1 MIRPDLRLY
10 AILDPEW
17 TGGRALDELADA
29 AIRGGATILQLRD
42 KKADT
47 RRFVARAREVK
58 AAIAGRIPLLINDRA
73 DVALAAGADGL
84 HVGREDLLPTDAR
97 RILGPQAIIGVTL
110 KSTGDLAQ
118 LDPALVNYGCI
129 GGVFSTSSKDNPDAP
144 VGLAGLSR
152 LRQEARSSGL
162 PVGAIAG
169 IDAGNA
175 ADVIA
180 AGADG
185 IAVISAIFMAADVVA
200 TTARLRQIVD
210 KALAGRAA

>member
-1 MIRPDLRLY
+1 MIVPMLRWL
-10 AILDPEW
+10 P
-17 TGGRALDELADA
+17 
-29 AIRGGATILQLRD
+29 
-42 KKADT
+42 
-47 RRFVARAREVK
+47 ARMACMSAV
-58 AAIAGRIPLLINDRA
+58 RII
-73 DVALAAGADGL
+73 
-84 HVGREDLLPTDAR
+84 LPTDAR

-152 LRQEARSSGL
+152 LRQEARSSRGL

-180 AGADG
+180 PARMESRSSRRFSWRRMSSQQPP
-185 IAVISAIFMAADVVA
+185 VC
-200 TTARLRQIVD
+200 ARLLIRHWQGGPHEARQLHSPSQGPIQ
-210 KALAGRAA
+210 AAAPAFRPI